1 MMFHNLIIPRL
12 PSRHREAFSLVELLF
27 VIAIIGLLATATV
40 PALNSITDGGN
51 ASSSTLKL
59 ASFLEQA
66 RQYATA
72 QNTYVYI
79 SFLPR
84 DSGGPEAS
92 LWVTAVASN
101 SGSDIAARG
110 TKSFVV
116 GSGDAEGRQLTH
128 TLKLNGMV
136 TEKKGQIPL
145 SAVSRPDPA
154 QSVEPIDTGASTF
167 GPIGGAT
174 FPIGFWFSPDG
185 SASTDS
191 DVPTRIELA
200 IRPDVRPDPKWA
212 SVIQIAGL
220 TGSVHVYR
228 SE

>member
-1 MMFHNLIIPRL
+1 MMVHNFAI
-12 PSRHREAFSLVELLF
+12 PSRRFGFSLVELLS
-27 VIAIIGLLATATV
+27 VIMIIGLLAMAVV
-40 PALNSITDGGN
+40 PALTGITDGGN
-51 ASSSTLKL
+51 ASNSTLKL

-66 RQYATA
+66 RQYATS
-72 QNTYVYI
+72 QSTYVYI

-84 DSGGPEAS
+84 AGGGPEAE

-101 SGSDIAARG
+101 SGSDIADRG
-110 TKSFVV
+110 TKSFTV
-116 GSGDAEGRQLTH
+116 GAGDSEGRQLTH
-128 TLKLNGMV
+128 TLKLKGMV
-136 TEKKGQIPL
+136 TEKKSQIPL
-145 SAVSRPDPA
+145 SAVSRPDPS
-154 QSVEPIDTGASTF
+154 QSVEPIDSGGSEF

-185 SASTDS
+185 SASTDA
-191 DVPTRIELA
+191 DLPTRIELA
-200 IRPDVRPDPKWA
+200 IRPDVKPDAKWA